1 MKQKSELRELNGRKL
16 LYVDGEPFLILGL
29 QLNCDSCYDPA
40 TMDRLLRRKESMTS
54 PSCRLCWTARS
65 GMI

>member
-40 TMDRLLRRKESMTS
+40 TMDRLLKTHGK
-54 PSCRLCWTARS
+54 WAATAWRCCFT
-65 GMI
+65 GG